1 MNRLEQAFLE
11 VADTEIARISPW
23 FYKAPMLISPA
34 RYEELHTLQQLLHRA
49 ICFFVTHYDEYASLM
64 PLSPKG
70 RRIIE
75 IASQRPYRP
84 GTCRPD
90 FVIGQDKTLH
100 VCEIGARFPLDGF
113 FNAGVTEVLA
123 CQLAAEQGV
132 DQSPS
137 HYRRFLDHLTRYF
150 GQFDRVCALKSPADR
165 PMDLR
170 LYTQIFDNSGIPC
183 TVRTPA
189 EIAQQPDLLS
199 HAVVIDE
206 FNQMDLEA
214 LDDAVIEKLAAA
226 NSLNDLRTK
235 FLIHD
240 KRFLSV
246 LSNPAFLTNFL
257 DEAEI
262 AFLTQR
268 VIPTYTRAQVP
279 ELWEEART
287 DQENWLLKPYLLGKS
302 AGILAG
308 CVTEE
313 ERWQD
318 AFQSP
323 DIEKMVLQPFIRQKQ
338 FVAPLD
344 GRMYQDYVV
353 GTFLCFENEFLGP
366 GRFRASSFPVTNQG
380 DDRKVAPLVTQQPY
394 PFKSP
399 FVL

>member
-11 VADTEIARISPW
+11 VADSEIARISQW

-75 IASQRPYRP
+75 IASQRPYRA

-90 FVIGQDKTLH
+90 FVIGQDKTLR

-170 LYTQIFDNSGIPC
+170 LYTQIFDKSGIPC
-183 TVRTPA
+183 TVHTPA
-189 EIAQQPDLLS
+189 EIVQQPDLLS

-246 LSNPAFLTNFL
+246 LSNPAFLVNFL
-257 DEAEI
+257 DDDEI
-262 AFLTQR
+262 AFLTQH

-287 DQENWLLKPYLLGKS
+287 DQAHWLLKPYLLGKS

-344 GRMYQDYVV
+344 GRMYQDYIV

-399 FVL
+399 FIL